1 MYVVVSRWE
10 VAEADR
16 SEFTKRAL
24 AVGDALGRPPGAIQ
38 SHGFYS
44 EEGVAVLVMYFENSE
59 AYENMYVS
67 LDSPFARAI
76 AEHQLDMVAK
86 WLSSE
91 RGDLIE

>member
-1 MYVVVSRWE
+1 MYVVVSRWQ
-10 VAEADR
+10 VAEEDR
-16 SEFTKRAL
+16 PEFTKRAK
-24 AVGDALGRPPGAIQ
+24 AVGEALRKTSGCID

-44 EEGVAVLVMYFENSE
+44 EESIAVLVMYFQNAE

-91 RGDLIE
+91 RGDVIE